1 MKTRTTLFAL
11 VMLAVS
17 AAALAAPGPFP
28 PGKWWRRAEFAQRLQ
43 LSDDQQTKLDG
54 IFRNAANEL
63 IDMRADVE
71 KLSIAVRGELDQ
83 PQINRDALRKLAN
96 RLSEAQG
103 KLFER
108 ELMML
113 VDMRGVLSDAQW
125 SRLRIEIDRE
135 RDRPFQGGRPMQQQ
149 PRPRP

>member
-1 MKTRTTLFAL
+1 MNRRAILFA
-11 VMLAVS
+11 MLILS
-17 AAALAAPGPFP
+17 AAGTALAAPGPFP
-28 PGKWWRRAEFAQRLQ
+28 PGKWWRRQEFAQRLQ
-43 LSDDQQTKLDG
+43 LNDDQQTKLDG
-54 IFRNAANEL
+54 IFRSAASEL

-96 RLSEAQG
+96 RLSDAQG

-113 VDMRGVLSDAQW
+113 VDMRGVLSDEQW
-125 SRLRIEIDRE
+125 SRLRSEIDRE
-135 RDRPFQGGRPMQQQ
+135 RDRPFNQQQ
-149 PRPRP
+149 RPRP